1 MDPEFY
7 RTTRHSP
14 ASALFSVVFRLWDLT
29 TTLCAC
35 SLHYTILKHTTHFLR
50 RSAMCFNIRGRLLS
64 FWPST
69 RAPLKVVDEVG
80 LEPTMHGGGRFTV
93 SWGYQFS
100 YTSKYQLQDAAEASR
115 LRAGS
120 LPLSLKTLGN
130 ATGSRTPLYRMKT
143 C

>member
-1 MDPEFY
+1 MN
-7 RTTRHSP
+7 
-14 ASALFSVVFRLWDLT
+14 
-29 TTLCAC
+29 TLRPK
-35 SLHYTILKHTTHFLR
+35 TILKHTRLSLQPCSCLFRMHLERIQRIPLVVCICQFRLK
-50 RSAMCFNIRGRLLS
+50 MCFNIGGRLLS

-69 RAPLKVVDEVG
+69 RAPLIVVDEVG
-80 LEPTMHGGGRFTV
+80 LEPTVHGGGRFTV

-130 ATGSRTPLYRMKT
+130 ATENRTPLYGMKT
-143 C
+143 RCPNR

>member
-7 RTTRHSP
+7 RTTRHPP

-50 RSAMCFNIRGRLLS
+50 RSAMCFDIRGRLLS

-69 RAPLKVVDEVG
+69 RAPFDLVDEVG

-100 YTSKYQLQDAAEASR
+100 YTSKNCYRTPGSSTGR
-115 LRAGS
+115 LRIRFAAT
-120 LPLSLKTLGN
+120 LLKNL
-130 ATGSRTPLYRMKT
+130 APWTGIEPALVG
-143 C
+143 